1 MEEEKKLLILKTLDY
16 LTLFYLDVNYSNSSH
31 EFVKIYNRNL
41 NDLRKLSKTKKYY
54 LLVDIIEK
62 YPIIDI
68 DEVEKY
74 IKIKKGT
81 ENITSVLSGDFWS
94 QILNLLGSRKNIFEI
109 PFEDKIKQIVDL
121 NEKVKSTLAL
131 ID

>member
-1 MEEEKKLLILKTLDY
+1 MKEEKKLLILKTLDY
-16 LTLFYLDVNYSNSSH
+16 LTLFYLDVNYTNSSD

-41 NDLRKLSKTKKYY
+41 NDLRQLSKNKKYY
-54 LLVDIIEK
+54 LLVDIIDK
-62 YPIIDI
+62 YPVINV

-74 IKIKKGT
+74 IKIKKGN

-94 QILNLLGSRKNIFEI
+94 QLLNLLGSRKNIFEI

-121 NEKVKSTLAL
+121 NEKVKNILKLTN
-131 ID
+131 

>member
-94 QILNLLGSRKNIFEI
+94 QLLNLLGSRKNIFEI

-121 NEKVKSTLAL
+121 NEKVKNTLAL